1 MEAEILSF
9 FRVLGLG
16 LCAAFMTA
24 CSGLTM
30 DAPALTE
37 ETAELETLLADMPWV
52 SKKAPMED
60 VSKGHLGKKVV
71 YQFSFRTCPPCL
83 QFKED
88 AWPILEEAGIE
99 TRLVMT
105 ARRRKS
111 TKDERTAV
119 VELARSRDWNMAQ
132 AWMRSHSPKG
142 YYKKMTF
149 PVTDGNASREAE
161 LEKIRGQIDLL
172 DDILAINGIEMA
184 YPTVLWQ
191 DAENVWRAEIG
202 YYSDMAQDI
211 IRSMGANEGK
221 PNK

>member
-1 MEAEILSF
+1 MRFLIALS
-9 FRVLGLG
+9 LT
-16 LCAAFMTA
+16 LCAGLITA
-24 CSGLTM
+24 CSGLKM

-37 ETAELETLLADMPWV
+37 KTAELETLLAEMPWV
-52 SKKAPMED
+52 SKGVSMED
-60 VSKGHLGKKVV
+60 VSTPQSDKKIV

-132 AWMRSHSPKG
+132 AWMKSHSPKG

-149 PVTDGNASREAE
+149 PVTDGNVQREAK
-161 LEKIRGQIDLL
+161 LEKLRGQIDSL
-172 DDILAINGIEMA
+172 DEILAVNGIEMA

-202 YYSDMAQDI
+202 YYSEIAQDI
-211 IRSMGANEGK
+211 ITSMGANEGIPHK
-221 PNK
+221 

>member
-1 MEAEILSF
+1 
-9 FRVLGLG
+9 
-16 LCAAFMTA
+16 
-24 CSGLTM
+24 M

-37 ETAELETLLADMPWV
+37 ETTELEALLAEMPWV
-52 SKKAPMED
+52 SAPMTRD
-60 VSKGHLGKKVV
+60 ASTGLSDKKVV

-132 AWMRSHSPKG
+132 AWMRSYSPAG

-149 PVTDGNASREAE
+149 PVTDGNAPREAE
-161 LEKIRGQIDLL
+161 LEKLRGQIVSL
-172 DDILAINGIEMA
+172 DEILAVNGIEMA
-184 YPTVLWQ
+184 YPTVVWQ
-191 DAENVWRAEIG
+191 DAEKVWRAEIG

-211 IRSMGANEGK
+211 ITSMGANEGTPYK
-221 PNK
+221 